1 MQKGYLLKMLCWA
14 NVVHPTEEMPKVR
27 LVQAFI
33 YIRKHDG
40 DNQYARPVP
49 FVPIYNPAEKKVGL
63 LNKCPASCSIALL
76 TCVYHLA
83 CWCLRAAGYVGPCSM
98 RIFWFGSS

>member
-1 MQKGYLLKMLCWA
+1 M
-14 NVVHPTEEMPKVR
+14 VR

-63 LNKCPASCSIALL
+63 LNKCLGAQ
-76 TCVYHLA
+76 H
-83 CWCLRAAGYVGPCSM
+83 CLRMCILGISDRCLSCTQATACLWGSYMCHE
-98 RIFWFGSS
+98 FGEQCPSASTKL